1 MNENGEFIKPESPN
15 GYKFETLILDMI
27 HMLDT
32 CLPFEVERN
41 KEFAPIKNR
50 EGSDSPETAVNL
62 YNEYVKKY
70 N

>member
-1 MNENGEFIKPESPN
+1 MKTVNFIKPESPN

-41 KEFAPIKNR
+41 KEFAPTKNKTGGQIPSKVQENFLR
-50 EGSDSPETAVNL
+50 KTA
-62 YNEYVKKY
+62 
-70 N
+70 